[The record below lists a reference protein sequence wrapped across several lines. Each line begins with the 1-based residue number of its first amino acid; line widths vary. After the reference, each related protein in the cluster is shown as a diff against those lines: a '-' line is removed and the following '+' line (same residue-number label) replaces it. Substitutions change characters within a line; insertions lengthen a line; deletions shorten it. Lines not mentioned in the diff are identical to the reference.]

1 MTKRY
6 IIVKDFFEAALG
18 TWVILLIFELA
29 RPGMVQRFINLEY
42 WFYALLILFIC
53 LFACRSKIL

>member
-18 TWVILLIFELA
+18 TWVVLLIFELA

-42 WFYALLILFIC
+42 WFYGLLIIFIC
-53 LFACRSKIL
+53 LFACRAKI